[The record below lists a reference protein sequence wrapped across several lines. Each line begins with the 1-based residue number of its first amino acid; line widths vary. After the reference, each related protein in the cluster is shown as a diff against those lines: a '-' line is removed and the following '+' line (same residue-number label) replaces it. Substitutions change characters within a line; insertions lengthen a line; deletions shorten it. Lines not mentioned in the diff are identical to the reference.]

1 MYHRLG
7 KKRGR
12 EIMKILEFIVLGI
25 IFLPVAFIVMSFF
38 DAMFDID

>member
-1 MYHRLG
+1 MFFRLG

-12 EIMKILEFIVLGI
+12 EKMKILEFIVLGI

-38 DAMFDID
+38 DALFDID